1 MFKHSFNIQ
10 KRFYRQAVYK
20 TLFPSINKKKYVNDS
35 IDINTNDKNCSNDL
49 DDSKTMIY
57 AKDIFYNCLMKNN
70 VSTAFIYSGGS
81 IMPWIDTLYK
91 SDIKYYVNS
100 HEQNCGHALTGFSKS
115 NLDHN
120 EKAIV
125 MTTSGPGFTNLIT
138 PMLDMT
144 NDSTPGVFITG
155 QVPLNAVGTNAFQE
169 APSIDLSKH
178 VTKYSTQIKSILDIE
193 TEIDN
198 AFKIAYN
205 GKMGAVHIDIPKCVA
220 SSSMPK
226 SDYIELC
233 ISNIENKIKIPSIKN
248 IFNNYNACFEKT
260 IDIINNSKKPIIYL
274 GQGCVDGYELLRE
287 FAIAGNIPVTST
299 IHGCGIFDES
309 HSLSLQWCGMHGN
322 AAANYSLQE
331 ADCIIA
337 LGSRFDDRTTGLLS
351 EYAPKAFEAFKNGN
365 GGIIHVNL
373 EKTEIQKVVNSHYNF
388 NISCEKWL
396 KIAIKN
402 IKHKDRYKWI
412 DYINQLKYKHQFTY
426 QHKSNMLFME
436 NVLDKLYRKTK
447 HLNEDVIFTTGVG
460 NHQMQTY
467 QYIKSHFPK
476 KILSSGSLG
485 VMGAGL
491 PYAIGAKIANPNKM
505 VFVIDGDS
513 SFNMTC
519 TDMKTIV
526 ENDIPI
532 KIAIMNNNAQ
542 MMVTIWEQ
550 LFFEERYTATLNER
564 NPDFTMLAES
574 YGIKGISCDKIEDLD
589 STIEEFINYPKAILC
604 EFKIEKGICLPL
616 VGPGK
621 ALNDMLLPEDYNK
634 ETTKIDKGMAPS

>member
-1 MFKHSFNIQ
+1 MLKHSFNISR
-10 KRFYRQAVYK
+10 RFYRQAVYN
-20 TLFPSINKKKYVNDS
+20 TLFPLNKKDISNIESNTS
-35 IDINTNDKNCSNDL
+35 ISNETN
-49 DDSKTMIY
+49 IIH
-57 AKDIFYNCLMKNN
+57 AKDIFYNTLKKHN
-70 VSTAFIYSGGS
+70 VTTAFIYSGGS

-115 NLDHN
+115 NIYHK

-144 NDSTPGVFITG
+144 NDSTPGIFITG

-169 APSIDLSKH
+169 APSIALSKH
-178 VTKYSTQIKSILDIE
+178 VTKYNTQIKSILDIE
-193 TEIDN
+193 SELDK

-220 SSSMPK
+220 SSSMSK
-226 SDYIELC
+226 SDYITLMAINSENYKQYYFP
-233 ISNIENKIKIPSIKN
+233 NIFKN
-248 IFNNYNACFEKT
+248 INNYDACFNRT
-260 IDIINNSKKPIIYL
+260 LDIINNSKKPIIYL
-274 GQGCVDGYELLRE
+274 GQGCVDSYELLRD

-309 HSLSLQWCGMHGN
+309 HDLSLQWCGMHGN
-322 AAANYSLQE
+322 ATANYSLQE

-337 LGSRFDDRTTGLLS
+337 LGSRFDDRTTGLLKD
-351 EYAPKAFEAFKNGN
+351 YAPKAFNAYNRGE

-373 EKTEIQKVVNSHYNF
+373 EKSEITKVIDSHYNF
-388 NISCEKWL
+388 NMSCEKWL
-396 KIAIKN
+396 TGAIKN
-402 IKHKDRYKWI
+402 IKYKDRAEWLN
-412 DYINQLKYKHQFTY
+412 DINKLKSNHKFTY
-426 QHKSNMLFME
+426 NQEPNTLFME
-436 NVLDKLYRKTK
+436 NVLVKLYEKTK
-447 HLNEDVIFTTGVG
+447 HLNDKVIFTTGVG

-491 PYAIGAKIANPNKM
+491 PYGIGAKIANPDNM
-505 VFVIDGDS
+505 VIVIDGDS

-526 ENDIPI
+526 ENDIPV

-542 MMVTIWEQ
+542 MMVTIWEK
-550 LFFEERYTATLNER
+550 LFFEERYTATINER

-574 YGIKGISCDKIEDLD
+574 YGIKGISCGREEDLD
-589 STIEEFINYPKAILC
+589 ETLNEFINYPKAILC

-621 ALNDMLLPEDYNK
+621 ALDDMLLP
-634 ETTKIDKGMAPS
+634 

>member
-1 MFKHSFNIQ
+1 MLKHSFNISR
-10 KRFYRQAVYK
+10 RFYRQAVYN
-20 TLFPSINKKKYVNDS
+20 TLFPLNKKDISNIESNTS
-35 IDINTNDKNCSNDL
+35 ISNETN
-49 DDSKTMIY
+49 IIH
-57 AKDIFYNCLMKNN
+57 AKDIFYNTLKKHN
-70 VSTAFIYSGGS
+70 VTTAFIYSGGS

-115 NLDHN
+115 NIYHK

-144 NDSTPGVFITG
+144 NDSTPGIFITG

-169 APSIDLSKH
+169 APSIALSKH
-178 VTKYSTQIKSILDIE
+178 VTKYNTQIKSILDIE
-193 TEIDN
+193 SELDK

-220 SSSMPK
+220 SSSMSK
-226 SDYIELC
+226 SDYITLMAINSENYKQYYFP
-233 ISNIENKIKIPSIKN
+233 NIFKN
-248 IFNNYNACFEKT
+248 INNYDACFNRT
-260 IDIINNSKKPIIYL
+260 LDIINNSKKPIIYL
-274 GQGCVDGYELLRE
+274 GQGCVDSYELLRD

-309 HSLSLQWCGMHGN
+309 HDLSLQWCGMHGN
-322 AAANYSLQE
+322 ATANYSLQE

-337 LGSRFDDRTTGLLS
+337 LGSRFDDRTTGLLKD
-351 EYAPKAFEAFKNGN
+351 YAPKAFNAYNRGE

-373 EKTEIQKVVNSHYNF
+373 EKSEITKVIDSHYNF
-388 NISCEKWL
+388 NMSCEKWL
-396 KIAIKN
+396 TGAIKN
-402 IKHKDRYKWI
+402 IKYKDRAEWLN
-412 DYINQLKYKHQFTY
+412 DINKLKSNHKFTY
-426 QHKSNMLFME
+426 NQEPNTLFME
-436 NVLDKLYRKTK
+436 NVLVKLYEKTK
-447 HLNEDVIFTTGVG
+447 HLNDKVIFTTGVG

-491 PYAIGAKIANPNKM
+491 PYGIGAKIANPDNM
-505 VFVIDGDS
+505 VIVIDGDS

-526 ENDIPI
+526 ENDIPV

-542 MMVTIWEQ
+542 MMVTIWEK
-550 LFFEERYTATLNER
+550 LFFEERYTATINER

-574 YGIKGISCDKIEDLD
+574 YGIKGISCGREEDLD
-589 STIEEFINYPKAILC
+589 ETLNEFINYPKAILC

-621 ALNDMLLPEDYNK
+621 ALDDMLLPEDYNK
-634 ETTKIDKGMAPS
+634 DTTKIDKGMAPS

>member
-1 MFKHSFNIQ
+1 MLKHSHNIYR
-10 KRFYRQAVYK
+10 KFYRHGVN
-20 TLFPSINKKKYVNDS
+20 TLLKIPTKQLNTFIDNDDT
-35 IDINTNDKNCSNDL
+35 I
-49 DDSKTMIY
+49 IY
-57 AKDIFYNCLMKNN
+57 AKDIFYKCLIKNN
-70 VSTAFIYSGGS
+70 VTNAFIYSGGS
-81 IMPWIDTLYK
+81 IMPLIDTLYK

-115 NLDHN
+115 NIDHK

-144 NDSTPGVFITG
+144 NDSTPGIFITG
-155 QVPLNAVGTNAFQE
+155 QVPLKAIGSNAFQE
-169 APSIDLSKH
+169 APSIELSKH
-178 VTKYSTQIKSILDIE
+178 VTKYSKQITSIIDIE
-193 TEIDN
+193 KELDK

-220 SSSMPK
+220 SSSMK
-226 SDYIELC
+226 KTDYETLTINIIETYRYNF
-233 ISNIENKIKIPSIKN
+233 INSFMDTFNKI
-248 IFNNYNACFEKT
+248 NNSDACFYRTFKA
-260 IDIINNSKKPIIYL
+260 INNSKKPIIYL
-274 GQGCVDGYELLRE
+274 GQGCVDSYELLRE

-309 HSLSLQWCGMHGN
+309 HDLSLQWCGMHGN

-337 LGSRFDDRTTGLLS
+337 LGSRFDDRTTGLI
-351 EYAPKAFEAFKNGN
+351 EKYAPKAFEAYNSGI

-373 EKTEIQKVVNSHYNF
+373 EKSEIKKVINSHYNF
-388 NISCEKWL
+388 TMSCDEWL
-396 KIAIKN
+396 TKAIKN
-402 IKHKDRYKWI
+402 IEYKKRDDWLNQINKLKKKHK
-412 DYINQLKYKHQFTY
+412 FTY
-426 QHKSNMLFME
+426 NHEPNTLFME
-436 NVLDKLYRKTK
+436 NVLVKLYEKTK
-447 HLNEDVIFTTGVG
+447 HLKDKVIFTTGVG

-491 PYAIGAKIANPNKM
+491 PYGIGAKIANPDNM
-505 VFVIDGDS
+505 VIVIDGDS

-532 KIAIMNNNAQ
+532 KIAIMNNSSQ
-542 MMVTIWEQ
+542 MMVTIWEK
-550 LFFEERYTATLNER
+550 LFFEERYTATINTR

-574 YGIKGISCDKIEDLD
+574 YGIKGISCDKIEDLEK
-589 STIEEFINYPKAILC
+589 TLTEFINYPKAILC

-621 ALNDMLLPEDYNK
+621 ALDEMILPEDYNK
-634 ETTKIDKGMAPS
+634 DTTKIDKGMAPS

>member
-1 MFKHSFNIQ
+1 MLKHSFNVSR
-10 KRFYRQAVYK
+10 KFYRQGIYK
-20 TLFPSINKKKYVNDS
+20 SLFPTIN
-35 IDINTNDKNCSNDL
+35 DIHIVDKHDKHDL
-49 DDSKTMIY
+49 DDSKSKIY
-57 AKDIFYNCLMKNN
+57 AKDIFYNCLKKHN
-70 VSTAFIYSGGS
+70 VTTAFIYSGGS

-115 NLDHN
+115 NIEHN

-144 NDSTPGVFITG
+144 NDSTPGIFITG

-169 APSIDLSKH
+169 APSTELSKH

-193 TEIDN
+193 KELYK
-198 AFKIAYN
+198 AFKIAYD

-220 SSSMPK
+220 SSSMTK
-226 SDYIELC
+226 SDYITLQA
-233 ISNIENKIKIPSIKN
+233 INSENSKQYFPN
-248 IFNNYNACFEKT
+248 IFKSINNYNACFDKT
-260 IDIINNSKKPIIYL
+260 IRLINNSKKPIIYL
-274 GQGCVDGYELLRE
+274 GQGCVESYDLLRK

-299 IHGCGIFDES
+299 IHGCGIFDEG
-309 HSLSLQWCGMHGN
+309 HDLSLQWCGMHGN
-322 AAANYSLQE
+322 ATANYSLQD

-351 EYAPKAFEAFKNGN
+351 KYAPKAFEAYENGT

-373 EKTEIQKVVNSHYNF
+373 EKSEITKVIDSHYNF
-388 NISCEKWL
+388 NMDCKKWL
-396 KIAIKN
+396 TKAIKN
-402 IKHKDRYKWI
+402 IKYMERESWLKSINTLKHK
-412 DYINQLKYKHQFTY
+412 
-426 QHKSNMLFME
+426 HKFSYNEEHNKLFME
-436 NVLDKLYRKTK
+436 NVLVNIYKKTK
-447 HLNEDVIFTTGVG
+447 HLNDKLIITTGVG

-467 QYIKSHFPK
+467 QYIKSHYPK

-491 PYAIGAKIANPNKM
+491 PYGIGAKIANPDKM
-505 VFVIDGDS
+505 VIVIDGDS

-526 ENDIPI
+526 ENNIPI
-532 KIAIMNNNAQ
+532 KIAIMNNNSQ
-542 MMVTIWEQ
+542 MMVTIWEK
-550 LFFEERYTATLNER
+550 LFFDERYTATINER

-574 YGIKGISCDKIEDLD
+574 YGIKGISCDKIEELD
-589 STIEEFINYPKAILC
+589 STIDKFINYPKAILC
-604 EFKIEKGICLPL
+604 EFKIEQGICLPL

-621 ALNDMLLPEDYNK
+621 ALNDMLLPEDYK

>member
-1 MFKHSFNIQ
+1 MLKHSFNISR
-10 KRFYRQAVYK
+10 RFYRQAVYN
-20 TLFPSINKKKYVNDS
+20 TLFPLNKKDISNIESNTS
-35 IDINTNDKNCSNDL
+35 ISNETN
-49 DDSKTMIY
+49 IIH
-57 AKDIFYNCLMKNN
+57 AKDIFYNTLKKHN
-70 VSTAFIYSGGS
+70 VTTAFIYSGGS

-115 NLDHN
+115 NIYHK

-144 NDSTPGVFITG
+144 NDSTPGIFITG
-155 QVPLNAVGTNAFQE
+155 QVPLNAGGTNAFQE
-169 APSIDLSKH
+169 APSIALSKH
-178 VTKYSTQIKSILDIE
+178 VTKYNTQIKSILDIE
-193 TEIDN
+193 SELDK

-220 SSSMPK
+220 SSSMSK
-226 SDYIELC
+226 SDYITLMAINSENYKQYYFP
-233 ISNIENKIKIPSIKN
+233 NIFKN
-248 IFNNYNACFEKT
+248 INNYDACFNRT
-260 IDIINNSKKPIIYL
+260 LDIINNSKKPIIYL
-274 GQGCVDGYELLRE
+274 GQGCVDSYELLRD

-309 HSLSLQWCGMHGN
+309 HDLSLQWCGMHGN
-322 AAANYSLQE
+322 ATANYSLQE

-337 LGSRFDDRTTGLLS
+337 LGSRFDDRTTGLLKD
-351 EYAPKAFEAFKNGN
+351 YAPKAFNAYNRGE

-373 EKTEIQKVVNSHYNF
+373 EKSEITKVIDSHYNF
-388 NISCEKWL
+388 NMSCEKWL
-396 KIAIKN
+396 TGAIKN
-402 IKHKDRYKWI
+402 IKYKDRAEWLN
-412 DYINQLKYKHQFTY
+412 DINKLKSNHKFTY
-426 QHKSNMLFME
+426 NQEPNTLFME
-436 NVLDKLYRKTK
+436 NVLVKLYEKTK
-447 HLNEDVIFTTGVG
+447 HLNDKVIFTTGVG

-491 PYAIGAKIANPNKM
+491 PYGIGAKIANPDNM
-505 VFVIDGDS
+505 VIVIDGDS

-526 ENDIPI
+526 ENDIPV

-542 MMVTIWEQ
+542 MMVTIWEK
-550 LFFEERYTATLNER
+550 LFFEERYTATINER

-574 YGIKGISCDKIEDLD
+574 YGIKGISCGREEDLD
-589 STIEEFINYPKAILC
+589 ETLNEFINYPKAILC

-621 ALNDMLLPEDYNK
+621 ALDDMLLPEDYNK
-634 ETTKIDKGMAPS
+634 DTTKIDKGMAPS

>member
-1 MFKHSFNIQ
+1 MLKHSFNISR
-10 KRFYRQAVYK
+10 RFYRQAVYN
-20 TLFPSINKKKYVNDS
+20 TLFPLNKKDISNIESNTS
-35 IDINTNDKNCSNDL
+35 ISNDT
-49 DDSKTMIY
+49 TMIY
-57 AKDIFYNCLMKNN
+57 AKDIFYNCLKKNN
-70 VSTAFIYSGGS
+70 VTTAFIYSGGS
-81 IMPWIDTLYK
+81 IMSWIDTLYK

-115 NLDHN
+115 NINHK

-144 NDSTPGVFITG
+144 NDSTPGIFITG

-169 APSIDLSKH
+169 APATALSTH

-193 TEIDN
+193 SELDK

-220 SSSMPK
+220 SSSMSK
-226 SDYIELC
+226 SDYIELS
-233 ISNIENKIKIPSIKN
+233 ISNIEHNVKVPSVKN
-248 IFNNYNACFEKT
+248 LFINYDACFDKT
-260 IDIINNSKKPIIYL
+260 FEIINNSKKPIIYL
-274 GQGCVDGYELLRE
+274 GQGCVDSYELLRD

-299 IHGCGIFDES
+299 IHGCGIFDEG
-309 HSLSLQWCGMHGN
+309 HDLSLQWCGMHGN
-322 AAANYSLQE
+322 ATANYSLQE

-337 LGSRFDDRTTGLLS
+337 LGSRFDDRTTGLLTK
-351 EYAPKAFEAFKNGN
+351 YAPKAFEAFNRGD
-365 GGIIHVNL
+365 GGIIHINL

-388 NISCEKWL
+388 NMSCEKWL
-396 KIAIKN
+396 SRAIKN
-402 IKHKDRYKWI
+402 IKYNDRTEWLNDINKLKSQHK
-412 DYINQLKYKHQFTY
+412 FTY
-426 QHKSNMLFME
+426 NHEPNTLFME
-436 NVLDKLYRKTK
+436 NILVKLYEKTK
-447 HLNEDVIFTTGVG
+447 HLNDKVIFTTGVG

-467 QYIKSHFPK
+467 QYIKSHYPK

-491 PYAIGAKIANPNKM
+491 PYGIGAKIANPDNM
-505 VFVIDGDS
+505 VIVIDGDS

-532 KIAIMNNNAQ
+532 KIAIMNNNSQ
-542 MMVTIWEQ
+542 MMVTIWEK
-550 LFFEERYTATLNER
+550 LFFEERYTATINKR

-574 YGIKGISCDKIEDLD
+574 YGIKGISCGREEDLD
-589 STIEEFINYPKAILC
+589 ETLDAFINYPKAILC

-621 ALNDMLLPEDYNK
+621 ALDDMLLPEDYNK
-634 ETTKIDKGMAPS
+634 DTTKIDKGIAPS

>member
-1 MFKHSFNIQ
+1 MLKHSFNLSRQ
-10 KRFYRQAVYK
+10 YYRQAVYN
-20 TLFPSINKKKYVNDS
+20 TLFPTKINQN
-35 IDINTNDKNCSNDL
+35 NKNSENNEN
-49 DDSKTMIY
+49 SENVIY
-57 AKDIFYNCLMKNN
+57 AKDIFYNCLKKHN
-70 VSTAFIYSGGS
+70 VTTAFIYSGGS

-115 NLDHN
+115 KIDHK

-144 NDSTPGVFITG
+144 NDSTPGLFITG

-169 APSIDLSKH
+169 APATSLSKH

-193 TEIDN
+193 SELDK

-220 SSSMPK
+220 SSSISK
-226 SDYIELC
+226 SDYIELS
-233 ISNIENKIKIPSIKN
+233 ISNIENNVKIPFINN
-248 IFNNYNACFEKT
+248 ILNNYDACFDRT
-260 IDIINNSKKPIIYL
+260 LDIINNSKKPIIYL
-274 GQGCVDGYELLRE
+274 GQGSVDSYELLRD

-309 HSLSLQWCGMHGN
+309 HDLSLQWCGMHGN
-322 AAANYSLQE
+322 ATANYSLQE

-337 LGSRFDDRTTGLLS
+337 LGSRFDDRTTGLLKD
-351 EYAPKAFEAFKNGN
+351 YAPKAFEAYNRGE

-373 EKTEIQKVVNSHYNF
+373 EKSEINKVVNSHYNF
-388 NISCEKWL
+388 NMSCEKWL
-396 KIAIKN
+396 SGAIKN
-402 IKHKDRYKWI
+402 IKYKDRTEWLNN
-412 DYINQLKYKHQFTY
+412 INRLKSQHKFTY
-426 QHKSNMLFME
+426 NHEPNTLFME
-436 NVLDKLYRKTK
+436 NVLVKLYENTK
-447 HLNEDVIFTTGVG
+447 HLKEKVIFTTGVG

-491 PYAIGAKIANPNKM
+491 PYGIGAKIANPDNI
-505 VFVIDGDS
+505 VIVIDGDS

-526 ENDIPI
+526 ENNIPV
-532 KIAIMNNNAQ
+532 KIAIMNNSAQ
-542 MMVTIWEQ
+542 MMVTIWEK
-550 LFFEERYTATLNER
+550 LFFEERYTATINER
-564 NPDFTMLAES
+564 NPNFTMLAES
-574 YGIKGISCDKIEDLD
+574 YGIKGISCDRAEDLD
-589 STIEEFINYPKAILC
+589 ATLNEFINYPKAILC

-634 ETTKIDKGMAPS
+634 DTTKIDKGMAPS